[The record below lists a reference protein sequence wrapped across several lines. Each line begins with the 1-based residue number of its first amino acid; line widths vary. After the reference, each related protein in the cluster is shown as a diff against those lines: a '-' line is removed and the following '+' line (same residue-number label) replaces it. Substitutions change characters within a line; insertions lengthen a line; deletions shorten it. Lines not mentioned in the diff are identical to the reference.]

1 MSEFN
6 TVVDDV
12 YKLFDPKESHH
23 VNEDNLHIFGERI
36 KDTVRRRLLERAESK
51 GALRFSGLG
60 KPDRQ
65 VWYDAQGGTQEEMSP
80 QTYFKFL
87 YGDIIEEMVLF
98 LIKESGHDVANEQME
113 IECDGVLGHI
123 DATVDGVV
131 CDVKSAAPY
140 SYAKFVN
147 GSFYADPFSK
157 QYLDQLCGYSNV
169 LTPGVAPAFIVFDKV
184 SGKLATVKVSAS
196 IAEDYKPEDR
206 IRHLRGVLESVEPPE
221 RCYPDEPDGK
231 SGNRKLA
238 TYCGYC
244 RHKRKCWPG
253 VRKFVYSGGPRY
265 LTSVVKTPDVWED
278 KEFSDDESVDSL

>member
-1 MSEFN
+1 MPEFN
-6 TVVDDV
+6 NLVDDV
-12 YKLFDPKESHH
+12 YSLFDPKVEHEI
-23 VNEDNLHIFGERI
+23 NEDNLQSFLADVEHIIRSRLAAQ
-36 KDTVRRRLLERAESK
+36 DTRS
-51 GALRFSGLG
+51 GLRFSGLG

-65 VWYDAQGGTQEEMSP
+65 VWYDAQEEGPVEEMAP
-80 QTYFKFL
+80 QTYLKFM
-87 YGDIIEEMVLF
+87 YGHLIEAMVLF
-98 LIKESGHDVANEQME
+98 LIKESGHEVTDEQLE

-123 DATVDGVV
+123 DCRVDGVV
-131 CDVKSAAPY
+131 SDVKSAAPY

-196 IAEDYKPEDR
+196 IAEDYKPEER
-206 IRHLRGVLESVEPPE
+206 IAHLRSVLSSDTPPE
-221 RCYPDEPDGK
+221 RCYEDEEDGK

-244 RHKRKCWPG
+244 RHKQKCWPG
-253 VRKFVYSGGPRY
+253 VRKFVYSNGPRY
-265 LTSVVKTPDVWED
+265 LTVVAKTPDVWED